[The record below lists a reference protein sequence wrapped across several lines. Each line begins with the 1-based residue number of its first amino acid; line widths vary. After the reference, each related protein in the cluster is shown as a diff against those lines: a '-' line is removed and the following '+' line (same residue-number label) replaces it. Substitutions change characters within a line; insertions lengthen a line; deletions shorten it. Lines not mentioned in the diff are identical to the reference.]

1 LSGAIQVNSSPL
13 FLDHVTVVGIPAFQ
27 SNGGCRAFF
36 KVKKNKQPNPIVIF
50 PFSPFYDFSFS
61 FLFILPK
68 VYQGSVPVHTSSIYN
83 LHDSARHFTMSL
95 GERGLALRGDIL
107 VKCYHRHRLPVDGR
121 ETIFSLQFHTCAVTQ
136 HTLVFQ
142 RQDLDDACQGP
153 YQNKVVSLFSSLS
166 LSFTFTAAVV
176 CISFR
181 SDRYRGSSSTWP
193 TTNKNKNEMR
203 KPTEFPPERIKPKC
217 TYERFWS
224 PSNDG

>member
-36 KVKKNKQPNPIVIF
+36 KVNKNAIN
-50 PFSPFYDFSFS
+50 SFTQILTI
-61 FLFILPK
+61 FLFLFLRRTKKK

-107 VKCYHRHRLPVDGR
+107 VKCYHRHRQPVDGR

-142 RQDLDDACQGP
+142 RQDLDDACQGA
-153 YQNKVVSLFSSLS
+153 YQNQVVSLQPPPPPPPHSFLLFQRESL
-166 LSFTFTAAVV
+166 
-176 CISFR
+176 
-181 SDRYRGSSSTWP
+181 
-193 TTNKNKNEMR
+193 
-203 KPTEFPPERIKPKC
+203 
-217 TYERFWS
+217 
-224 PSNDG
+224 

>member
-1 LSGAIQVNSSPL
+1 MPVADCTVSNRIIFFLCCLNRYVEYFAGLLSGAIQVNSSPL

-36 KVKKNKQPNPIVIF
+36 KVWNWFCFCFFWRLLKN
-50 PFSPFYDFSFS
+50 SFWS
-61 FLFILPK
+61 MMQ

-107 VKCYHRHRLPVDGR
+107 VKCYHRHRQPVDGR

-142 RQDLDDACQGP
+142 RQDLDDACQGIQRDNP
-153 YQNKVVSLFSSLS
+153 RLFFFFPQSLFGPIVIEIVGHTSGKENLWEK
-166 LSFTFTAAVV
+166 L
-176 CISFR
+176 I
-181 SDRYRGSSSTWP
+181 
-193 TTNKNKNEMR
+193 
-203 KPTEFPPERIKPKC
+203 
-217 TYERFWS
+217 
-224 PSNDG
+224 